1 MQNNIVI
8 KNINTDEVIK
18 IFKEEEGIE
27 LTIEEAVMA
36 ILARIYD
43 YI

>member
-27 LTIEEAVMA
+27 LTIE
-36 ILARIYD
+36 
-43 YI
+43 